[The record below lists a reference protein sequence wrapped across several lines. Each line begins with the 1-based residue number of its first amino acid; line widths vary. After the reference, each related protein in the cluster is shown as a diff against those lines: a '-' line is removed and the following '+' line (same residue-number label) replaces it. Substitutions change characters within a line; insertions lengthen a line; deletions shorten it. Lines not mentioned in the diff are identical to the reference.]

1 MASLGLSWGR
11 WRGDGE
17 EMDGWMRW
25 MDGLGD
31 RRPEELEVRQRGA
44 GGRGGDR
51 WGDGGRYSPCPRC
64 YCRMGAQG
72 SSWGTWSPD
81 HPQPAPPESPGWF
94 PGVVMLPHR
103 SQPLS
108 TQVGLQA
115 HQEAHPLDGAQ
126 PRLAPQQ
133 RPPGR
138 RLLRLQV
145 PVRSSGGG

>member
-1 MASLGLSWGR
+1 MET
-11 WRGDGE
+11 DGE
-17 EMDGWMRW
+17 TEAGTPHAHAATAGWGPRAAP
-25 MDGLGD
+25 GALGA
-31 RRPEELEVRQRGA
+31 LTTL
-44 GGRGGDR
+44 
-51 WGDGGRYSPCPRC
+51 S
-64 YCRMGAQG
+64 
-72 SSWGTWSPD
+72 
-81 HPQPAPPESPGWF
+81 QPPPESPGWF